1 MLRLDC
7 PSVSADTTNPTAP
20 NSNPWALA
28 GSAYAEFRVV
38 RLGRTQ
44 PIIGLAVM
52 EARTCRFEVVERAVS
67 ATKVSTGFAVVL

>member
-1 MLRLDC
+1 M
-7 PSVSADTTNPTAP
+7 
-20 NSNPWALA
+20 
-28 GSAYAEFRVV
+28 V

-67 ATKVSTGFAVVL
+67 ATKVSTGFLQEFYEVSSITGSGCKGSTPETGVVRPSKAETQALSPN